1 VFFDPSRENER
12 RKLRGIGQVK
22 RRAATASPATVVH
35 YTKCDLQP
43 PGTPVTFF
51 RKTKEICIFSD
62 FFVVYSFVTFSLTAM
77 KEIYFLFSICNIF
90 FFFLKDFVI
99 FFWNVCEEKSV
110 LFFASVQFFSDA
122 FIFFLIDL

>member
-90 FFFLKDFVI
+90 FSQRFCDFYLKCLWRKKRVVFCFSAI
-99 FFWNVCEEKSV
+99 FFQMLS
-110 LFFASVQFFSDA
+110 F
-122 FIFFLIDL
+122 FFLIDL